1 MEPLPESKH
10 CCPRCGYLNQQV
22 ARYCGQCGVNL
33 AAMSP
38 AGGSASAS
46 GKAGP
51 KRRRWGR
58 WLVLLILLGGM
69 VLGALAVRLRV
80 RPNESL
86 RRVVMPGPEH
96 HQRFIPYWDEK
107 ARRNLQKEDR
117 EWLKRQQEAEQEL
130 WKEW

>member
-33 AAMSP
+33 AALSI

-46 GKAGP
+46 AMAGP

-58 WLVLLILLGGM
+58 WVVLLMLLMGV
-69 VLGALAVRLRV
+69 VLGSLALRLRV

-96 HQRFIPYWDEK
+96 HQRLVPYWDEN
-107 ARRNLQKEDR
+107 ARRTIEEEDQAWLRRQYEADR
-117 EWLKRQQEAEQEL
+117 ESRREH
-130 WKEW
+130 